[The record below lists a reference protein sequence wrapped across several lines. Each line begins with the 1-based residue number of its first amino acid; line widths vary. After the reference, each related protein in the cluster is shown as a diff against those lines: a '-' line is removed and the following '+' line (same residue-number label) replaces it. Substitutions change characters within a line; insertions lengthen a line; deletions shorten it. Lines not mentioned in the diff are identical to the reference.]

1 MFIYQQQQKIV
12 DTQQV
17 TKYLT
22 YKVGNP
28 FNVELNTKHQTQW
41 SRVYSLEKGAI
52 MWVPGRKFMCS
63 RSFKYLLAGF
73 SCFRACFYVQS
84 IHNYLQGCALSDWE
98 HKFECICRYSWF
110 SFSERNRLTEDRCIF
125 QFSRG

>member
-63 RSFKYLLAGF
+63 RSFKYLLPGF
-73 SCFRACFYVQS
+73 SCFRACF
-84 IHNYLQGCALSDWE
+84 LC
-98 HKFECICRYSWF
+98 
-110 SFSERNRLTEDRCIF
+110 SEYP
-125 QFSRG
+125 